1 MNKVACYII
10 FLLYPLILFSQEK
23 KAMTLDEITV
33 SGNYTLKGNYDSE
46 GRFGFGAGIY
56 HIFLKDH
63 MFNVLLGIEYNRT
76 TQFFS
81 YLTVSGWDWYEDATF
96 HFNYLSFPL
105 EARIK
110 FGRKAKLFLEG
121 GGYLDFPLYSHVEGT
136 YHYRVIIMD
145 TTDIP
150 DPGFVK
156 IDEKYESYASA
167 GVILGAGIIIPFSHI
182 NLIVKSDY
190 KFGHSY
196 FDFYDGDD
204 RWTSQYIRLS
214 AGIRFNHTDK
224 KPAQFF

>member
-1 MNKVACYII
+1 MNKVAYYLI
-10 FLLYPLILFSQEK
+10 FLLCPLISFSQEK

-33 SGNYTLKGNYDSE
+33 SGNHTLKGIDYGE

-63 MFNVLLGIEYNRT
+63 MFNVLLGIEYNWT
-76 TQFFS
+76 GQFYS
-81 YLTVSGWDWYEDATF
+81 NLPVGGWEYYKDATF

-105 EARIK
+105 EARIN

-121 GGYLDFPLYSHVEGT
+121 GGYFDFPLYSHVEGT

-145 TTDIP
+145 TTEIP

-156 IDEKYESYASA
+156 IDGKYESSASA

-190 KFGHSY
+190 KFGLSY
-196 FDFYDGDD
+196 VDYYDDD
-204 RWTSQYIRLS
+204 NRWTSQYIRLS
-214 AGIRFNHTDK
+214 AGIRFNHTK
-224 KPAQFF
+224 KNPAQ